1 MDMRSKLFAPL
12 LLAAAA
18 PALIFGVTSSPAAAA
33 DPVYRVGFEQ
43 TAIPDPGHAPISGI
57 IWYPTT
63 AEAHNIRLGPPAIK
77 SAPTSPTAQ
86 PGLAMIVISH
96 GTGAAAISH
105 IDTAIALAE
114 AGFIVVTPTHSGDN
128 FQDES
133 NVGKPAWFADR
144 SRHVVRAIDFLTGDW
159 RGASNVDKSK
169 IGIFGF
175 SAGAMTALIAI
186 GGEPDLGR
194 LAPHCAKQPEFA
206 CRLFPD
212 SDAAVETP
220 SWSHDPRIAA
230 AVIAAPGLGFL
241 FGPESLASVK
251 APVQLWAGSDDEIV
265 PYASNTANVRA
276 LLPKSTEYRQVPGAG
291 HLSFLAPCP
300 DPSVMPAICT
310 DQPGFDRMAFHTE
323 LNAALVAFFRK
334 QLAAR

>member
-1 MDMRSKLFAPL
+1 MDMRNKLFAPL
-12 LLAAAA
+12 RLAAAA
-18 PALIFGVTSSPAAAA
+18 PALIFAVSPSPVAATE
-33 DPVYRVGFEQ
+33 PVYRVGFEQ
-43 TAIPDPGHAPISGI
+43 AAIADPGHAPISAL

-63 AEAHNIRLGPPAIK
+63 AETRDVQLGPVAIK
-77 SAPTSPTAQ
+77 AALDAPIAK
-86 PGLAMIVISH
+86 PGLPMIVISH

-114 AGFIVVTPTHSGDN
+114 AGFIVVTPVHNGDN

-144 SRHVVRAIDFLTGDW
+144 SRHVVRAIDFMTGDW
-159 RGASNVDKSK
+159 HGASSVDKSK

-186 GGEPDLGR
+186 GGEPDLKR
-194 LAPHCAKQPEFA
+194 LGTHCAKQPEFA
-206 CRLFPD
+206 CRLFPAP
-212 SDAAVETP
+212 DAVVETP
-220 SWSHDPRIAA
+220 SWSHDPRIAV

-241 FGPESLASVK
+241 FGPESFAKVR
-251 APVQLWAGSDDEIV
+251 APVQLWAGSEDEIV
-265 PYASNTANVRA
+265 PYASNTANIRA

-291 HLSFLAPCP
+291 HLAFLAPCP

-310 DQPGFDRMAFHTE
+310 DKPEFDRMAFHTE
-323 LNAALVAFFRK
+323 LNAALVAFFRQ
-334 QLAAR
+334 QLTVR